1 VRETLRVVVM
11 GVAGCGKSEVGQRLA
26 QLLGVPLIEGDA
38 FHPPANVAKMREGL
52 PLTDA
57 DRAGWLAL
65 LGAQLAAA
73 NTAVL
78 TCSALKQQYRDTL
91 RAAAAGVRFV
101 FLRIDQTTAQA
112 RVAAR
117 ADHFY
122 PVSLVASQ
130 FATLQDPG
138 AEAGVLALDATLPPQ
153 QLAHTAAAWLRNAN
167 TQEVLHAD

>member
-1 VRETLRVVVM
+1 VRESLRVVVM
-11 GVAGCGKSEVGQRLA
+11 GVAGCGKSAMGEQLA
-26 QLLGVPLIEGDA
+26 QLLGVPLIEGDV
-38 FHPPANVAKMREGL
+38 FHPPANVAKMRDGL

-73 NTAVL
+73 DTAVL

-91 RAAAAGVRFV
+91 RNAAGNVRFV

-117 ADHFY
+117 PDHFY

-130 FATLQDPG
+130 FATLQDPS
-138 AEAGVLALDATLPPQ
+138 AEAGVLALDATLLPQ
-153 QLAHTAAAWLRNAN
+153 QLAHAAAAWLRNAN
-167 TQEVLHAD
+167 AQEVQHAH